1 MIKKFSQ
8 NNKIQYAITK
18 WLVDDVE
25 DIKKLPPSPMGSSV
39 FVIHTAT
46 SYMVDSTQ
54 TTWYPISSFN
64 SSDGPIQCDCVE
76 ELTIWGDIPTE
87 Y

>member
-25 DIKKLPPSPMGSSV
+25 DIKKLPPSPMGSTV

-46 SYMVDSTQ
+46 TYMVDSTGN
-54 TTWYPISSFN
+54 TWYSISTGNS
-64 SSDGPIQCDCVE
+64 SSDGPIQCDCVDE
-76 ELTIWGDIPTE
+76 MTIWSDIPIV
-87 Y
+87 

>member
-1 MIKKFSQ
+1 MIKKYSQ
-8 NNKIQYAITK
+8 NNKVQYAITK

-46 SYMVDSTQ
+46 SYMVDSTEK
-54 TTWYPISSFN
+54 TWHPISSN
-64 SSDGPIQCDCVE
+64 GTSNGPIECDCVE
-76 ELTIWGDIPTE
+76 ELTIWE
-87 Y
+87 EMLEE

>member
-8 NNKIQYAITK
+8 NNKIQYSITK
-18 WLVDDVE
+18 WLVDDTE

-46 SYMVDSTQ
+46 TYMVDSTQ
-54 TTWYPISSFN
+54 TTWHPISPNCSE
-64 SSDGPIQCDCVE
+64 GPIECDCVE
-76 ELTIWGDIPTE
+76 ELTIWGELIAE
-87 Y
+87 Q